1 VDLETE
7 AKDLGLAFE
16 RSEKALTAEEWR
28 ATAPDAEGQLAAGL
42 RGPFLSSAL
51 IQAGPSGWPVAPVVE
66 AKAMAIA
73 KVLERQAEG
82 PPEFESVA
90 QKAAETWKTEQQ
102 VELAM
107 AKLKAAHDSLPPV
120 EGAQTGTKQATGEV
134 FAAKAAEIGTSVLLR
149 DWFDG
154 ADELTKDPTEGDD
167 LARFLR
173 QQLQVG
179 TTLAEGVDQV
189 SPPIRG
195 KDANWLVRT
204 AGKRAPESL
213 RMQPAELDFLRFQA
227 SQLGEQEARE
237 KLLSPKVY
245 AQKYKMTFPNAKQ
258 GEGDAQKK
266 SG

>member
-1 VDLETE
+1 
-7 AKDLGLAFE
+7 
-16 RSEKALTAEEWR
+16 
-28 ATAPDAEGQLAAGL
+28 
-42 RGPFLSSAL
+42 
-51 IQAGPSGWPVAPVVE
+51 
-66 AKAMAIA
+66 
-73 KVLERQAEG
+73 
-82 PPEFESVA
+82 
-90 QKAAETWKTEQQ
+90 
-102 VELAM
+102 
-107 AKLKAAHDSLPPV
+107 LPPV

-213 RMQPAELDFLRFQA
+213 RMKPAELDFLRFQA